1 MRQEKALSVDKFLPG
16 SSQDWQYKKRVEERE
31 AINTT
36 WPSARHAPL
45 LQRQAPDTTCSLY
58 GDPASG
64 QPGVVSPV
72 FSTLLHVHPAT
83 VVT

>member
-1 MRQEKALSVDKFLPG
+1 MDIECQVMRQEKALSVDKFLPG

-45 LQRQAPDTTCSLY
+45 LQ
-58 GDPASG
+58 
-64 QPGVVSPV
+64 
-72 FSTLLHVHPAT
+72 VHPTFHRQRA
-83 VVT
+83 VVVVVVLGGWEAAVQNHHK